1 MIFAP
6 IKLKGIWSS
15 LLQFCIRI
23 LLSVLT
29 QIKTHTSCAS
39 VCACV
44 CIHTRVYT
52 LAFLLLFSFSLKFNT
67 TPCGQFRGYLG
78 SLLFTPHTPWKVCFV
93 LRLRLSPHLHRF
105 GMTPCGELQMQTIQM
120 GDEQQLA
127 GQTIY
132 RCVCVLV
139 LHTRTTTTLLFLFFG
154 CFCFDCLLY
163 CSTFAFDFLVPCR
176 SCFAVAVAVVVAVA
190 VIWFSHFSLFSV
202 SHDYTNTLTHVHM
215 YIDIHMYVCVCA
227 EENAIWT
234 AFRGYVRRCPVE
246 EQRGLGVGQVI
257 SLLISTFVAFVNV

>member
-1 MIFAP
+1 M
-6 IKLKGIWSS
+6 
-15 LLQFCIRI
+15 
-23 LLSVLT
+23 
-29 QIKTHTSCAS
+29 
-39 VCACV
+39 CV
-44 CIHTRVYT
+44 CMCMHTRVYT

-78 SLLFTPHTPWKVCFV
+78 SLSFTPHTPWKVCFV

-120 GDEQQLA
+120 GDELLLA

-132 RCVCVLV
+132 RCVCVCVCVLV

-202 SHDYTNTLTHVHM
+202 SHDYTNTLTHVHT
-215 YIDIHMYVCVCA
+215 YIYLCVCVC
-227 EENAIWT
+227 
-234 AFRGYVRRCPVE
+234 VLKKMPS
-246 EQRGLGVGQVI
+246 EQHFVAMFGAAPSKNKGGWGWGKW
-257 SLLISTFVAFVNV
+257 SLCWSPHLSPSSTFNARNERAMT